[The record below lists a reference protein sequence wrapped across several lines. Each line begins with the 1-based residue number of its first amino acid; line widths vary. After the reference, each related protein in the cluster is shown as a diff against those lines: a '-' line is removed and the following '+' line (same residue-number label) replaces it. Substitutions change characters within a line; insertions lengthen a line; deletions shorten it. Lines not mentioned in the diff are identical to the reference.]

1 MLQGGTRLGPHPSA
15 AVTIARHIP
24 PTNPWGGSGHHPF
37 AMLELA
43 AAGGHL
49 VPALGPG
56 SATGGGHPP
65 RGCKQ
70 LLTAAAC
77 GGGSFNQ
84 SFTKALQYILGSGTL
99 YGSIRIELDTP
110 DPD

>member
-1 MLQGGTRLGPHPSA
+1 MGG
-15 AVTIARHIP
+15 VIP
-24 PTNPWGGSGHHPF
+24 LSTCWN
-37 AMLELA
+37 LLLLK
-43 AAGGHL
+43 AGTPQACDL
-49 VPALGPG
+49 VLLP
-56 SATGGGHPP
+56 GGHPP

-99 YGSIRIELDTP
+99 YDSIRIELDTP
-110 DPD
+110 DLFKAQKTSHIIILKISERYNVA